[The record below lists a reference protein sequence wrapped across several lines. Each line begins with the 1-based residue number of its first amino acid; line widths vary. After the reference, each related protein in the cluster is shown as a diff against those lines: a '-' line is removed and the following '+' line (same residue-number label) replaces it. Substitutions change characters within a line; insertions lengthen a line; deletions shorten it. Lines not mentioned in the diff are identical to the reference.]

1 MTPSEKEIFLAKRD
15 KENSKPFALFALF
28 LSISFLAAVP
38 FALHHTGEYDVFWEN
53 FLRILTSPSKLVTD
67 YFNLGCLASTLFNA
81 GLCGLACNLMILV
94 SRTRANAKTFAAYL
108 LVIAHC
114 FYGLNF
120 INMWPPFIGVAIY
133 CLVTKKSFGNS

>member
-1 MTPSEKEIFLAKRD
+1 MTPSEKEIFLAQKD

-28 LSISFLAAVP
+28 LSLSLLAAVP
-38 FALHHTGEYDVFWEN
+38 FALHYTKEYDAFWEN

-94 SRTRANAKTFAAYL
+94 TKIGRASCRER
-108 LVIAHC
+108 V
-114 FYGLNF
+114 
-120 INMWPPFIGVAIY
+120 
-133 CLVTKKSFGNS
+133 CLSV

>member
-1 MTPSEKEIFLAKRD
+1 MTPSEKEIFLAQRD

-28 LSISFLAAVP
+28 LSLALLLAVP
-38 FALHHTGEYDVFWEN
+38 FALHYTKEYDVFWRN

-94 SRTRANAKTFAAYL
+94 TKTKANAKTFAITVRNNNPL
-108 LVIAHC
+108 KI
-114 FYGLNF
+114 FRKFMQNT
-120 INMWPPFIGVAIY
+120 ITI
-133 CLVTKKSFGNS
+133 